1 MSRWW
6 WRCIIGGVLIALVGG
21 DPFATYGHIANVA
34 FGSLGGITDTLTKAT
49 PLILV
54 GLACSL
60 AFRMKL
66 WNIGA
71 EGQFF
76 IGAWAASAVV
86 LLPILPPET
95 SPIIFIPVMM
105 IAGMLGGAAWGF
117 IPGFLKARF
126 KVNEVITTLML
137 NYIAV
142 AWNNF
147 WIFAVWSEGGF
158 QMSPMFPRTAWLP
171 RLSDLAAQI
180 KDFRGLTLHGGFIIA
195 VIAAVIVWFI
205 MNRSKWGYEIRLI
218 GDNPRAAE
226 YAGIPIKRNIIL
238 VMMVSGALAGLAG
251 MSEISGMVHRLQGR
265 HLAGLRLYGHHHRVA
280 GQAQSVRGDHRV
292 DLLRRAAAGRTRDS
306 TFGHP
311 QDDSGHRA
319 GLPHRQRF
327 LRALSGAHRP
337 PGGGVAMDLIIILQ
351 AGVASGTV
359 LLFATIGEIF
369 AERSGVMNLGVEG
382 MMLIGAMSA
391 FSVAVHTGNPW
402 LGVLVAMLAA
412 GLLSQI
418 HAFLTIT
425 CNPIKWSAASR

>member
-1 MSRWW
+1 MSNTTATPEFIQRRLPITLQFEPRMKVSRWLPIW
-6 WRCIIGGVLIALVGG
+6 TSIVAVVVALILGGVLIAIVGG
-21 DPFATYGHIANVA
+21 DPFGTYAHIAKVA
-34 FGSLGGITDTLTKAT
+34 FGDLGGITDTLTKAT

-76 IGAWAASAVV
+76 MGAWAASAVV
-86 LLPILPPET
+86 LLPVLPPET
-95 SPIIFIPVMM
+95 SPFIFIPVMM

-126 KVNEVITTLML
+126 RVNEVITTLML

-147 WIFAVWSEGGF
+147 FIFAVWSEGGF

-195 VIAAVIVWFI
+195 VIAAVIVCFI

-218 GDNPRAAE
+218 GDNPKAAE

-251 MSEISGMVHRLQGR
+251 MSEISGTVHRLQGAISPGYGFTGIIIAWLAKLNPFAVILVSILFGALL
-265 HLAGLRLYGHHHRVA
+265 LAGREI
-280 GQAQSVRGDHRV
+280 Q
-292 DLLRRAAAGRTRDS
+292 
-306 TFGHP
+306 P
-311 QDDSGHRA
+311 SGIPKMIQ
-319 GLPHRQRF
+319 G
-327 LRALSGAHRP
+327 
-337 PGGGVAMDLIIILQ
+337 I
-351 AGVASGTV
+351 
-359 LLFATIGEIF
+359 
-369 AERSGVMNLGVEG
+369 
-382 MMLIGAMSA
+382 
-391 FSVAVHTGNPW
+391 
-402 LGVLVAMLAA
+402 VLVCL
-412 GLLSQI
+412 I
-418 HAFLTIT
+418 
-425 CNPIKWSAASR
+425 ASDFFVRYRVRIARRGEV

>member
-1 MSRWW
+1 MSNTTATPNVVQR
-6 WRCIIGGVLIALVGG
+6 RLPITLQIEPRLQGTSPGLALLSSLAALVLALFIGGILIALVGG
-21 DPFATYGHIANVA
+21 DPIATYAHIANVA

-76 IGAWAASAVV
+76 MGAWAASAVV
-86 LLPILPPET
+86 LIPLLPAT
-95 SPIIFIPVMM
+95 ASPFLFIPAMM

-117 IPGFLKARF
+117 IPSFLKARF
-126 KVNEVITTLML
+126 RVNEVITTLML

-147 WIFAVWSEGGF
+147 WIFAVWTEGGF

-195 VIAAVIVWFI
+195 LIAAGVVWYI
-205 MNRSKWGYEIRLI
+205 MKRSKWGYEIRLI

-226 YAGIPIKRNIIL
+226 YAGIPIKRNIVL

-251 MSEISGMVHRLQGR
+251 MSEISGTVHRLQGAISPGYGFTGIIIAWLAKLNPFAVILVSVFFGALL
-265 HLAGLRLYGHHHRVA
+265 LAGREIQPSGIPKMIQGIVLVCLIASDYFVRYRV
-280 GQAQSVRGDHRV
+280 HIT
-292 DLLRRAAAGRTRDS
+292 RRA
-306 TFGHP
+306 
-311 QDDSGHRA
+311 
-319 GLPHRQRF
+319 
-327 LRALSGAHRP
+327 
-337 PGGGVAMDLIIILQ
+337 
-351 AGVASGTV
+351 
-359 LLFATIGEIF
+359 
-369 AERSGVMNLGVEG
+369 
-382 MMLIGAMSA
+382 
-391 FSVAVHTGNPW
+391 
-402 LGVLVAMLAA
+402 
-412 GLLSQI
+412 
-418 HAFLTIT
+418 
-425 CNPIKWSAASR
+425 